1 MSVLTCI
8 YSSSSSIKSIKL
20 RSSRTMDSRCSNTSF
35 SSRLPL
41 MMRERRWKWRRR
53 ENMEYSYSSRWLNS
67 NRNRNLLN
75 QIKEGEEEEVLS
87 HIKHLNKIQ
96 ANCSNSNS
104 NSNKIGS
111 STINNLLSNFKTHH
125 NLPLSPSTGSN
136 SLRFNNK
143 HLQWCISSKCRC
155 NLRHNS
161 NSLSSTIKSNRC
173 TLLKWCHNRTYNS
186 NSRQFC
192 NSHHTHPTTF

>member
-1 MSVLTCI
+1 MLMSVPMGSCT
-8 YSSSSSIKSIKL
+8 YSSSSSKSIKL
-20 RSSRTMDSRCSNTSF
+20 KSSKTMDKICSNSSS

-41 MMRERRWKWRRR
+41 MMRERRQKWRRR

-96 ANCSNSNS
+96 ANSSNS

-111 STINNLLSNFKTHH
+111 LTINNLLSNFKTHH

-143 HLQWCISSKCRC
+143 HLQ
-155 NLRHNS
+155 
-161 NSLSSTIKSNRC
+161 
-173 TLLKWCHNRTYNS
+173 
-186 NSRQFC
+186 
-192 NSHHTHPTTF
+192 